1 MQHRL
6 SRSRCWRTSSIV
18 GGALVASLLSVI
30 VGCPAPRPETTTAF
44 EALAP
49 SAASAPATQ
58 PGPEIGTVTHEG
70 RQFTVCTVDLEAYEI
85 ELYWRNENKEPFGSF
100 TALDEWLAG
109 RGRKLLFAMN
119 AGMYMEDLTPVGL
132 YVQDGQELRALN
144 LREGKSNF
152 CLKPNGV
159 FAITEDGAVVV
170 QSSRYREIEE
180 VTKLATQSGPML
192 VIDGELHPKF
202 SATSQ
207 SRLFRNGVGVVSP
220 EKVVFAISEGPVNF
234 HEFAVFFRDGLG
246 CQNALYLDGTIS
258 SLYSERLGRCDC
270 MVGLGPI
277 LAVTGEC
284 AGPR

>member
-6 SRSRCWRTSSIV
+6 SRSRCWRISSFA
-18 GGALVASLLSVI
+18 GGALVASLLFVLA
-30 VGCPAPRPETTTAF
+30 GCPAPRPTT
-44 EALAP
+44 L
-49 SAASAPATQ
+49 
-58 PGPEIGTVTHEG
+58 PGPEASASPPVAAPARQSGPEIDTVTHEG
-70 RQFTVCTVDLEAYEI
+70 KRFTVCTVDLEAYRI
-85 ELYWRNENKEPFGSF
+85 ELYWRNEREEPFGGF
-100 TALDEWLAG
+100 TALNEWLAG

-132 YVQDGQELRALN
+132 YVEDGRELRPLN
-144 LREGKSNF
+144 LRDGKSNF

-159 FAITEDGAVVV
+159 FAITDDGAAVVE
-170 QSSRYREIEE
+170 SSRYREIEKS
-180 VTKLATQSGPML
+180 TKLATQSGPML

-220 EKVVFAISEGPVNF
+220 EKVVFAISEDPVNF

-246 CQNALYLDGTIS
+246 CQDALYLDGTTS
-258 SLYSERLGRCDC
+258 SLYSEGLGRCDC
-270 MVGLGPI
+270 MVELGPI
-277 LAVTGEC
+277 VAVTGEC